1 MSSKKVGEII
11 YVDNATGEILQ
22 TVDKVYGRVIES
34 FIMLRTTDGLDWFYP
49 LGKNEKS
56 LILMMHEW
64 SNPQNMRL
72 SLQAWQRDMICEK
85 LQVGRRQISLLLKS
99 LEKQNCIK
107 RLSQNDFICN
117 PEHASK
123 RAVRDWRSIIKEYNS
138 L

>member
-11 YVDNATGEILQ
+11 YIDHDTREILQ
-22 TVDKVYGRVIES
+22 TVDKVYGKVIES
-34 FIMLRTTDGLDWFYP
+34 FIMLRTTDGLDWFFP

-56 LILMMHEW
+56 LILMLHDW

-72 SLQAWQRDMICEK
+72 SLQVWQRDMICEK

-99 LEKQNCIK
+99 LEEQNCIK
-107 RLSQNDFICN
+107 RLSQNDFACN
-117 PEHASK
+117 PEHASR
-123 RAVRDWRSIIKEYNS
+123 RAVKDWRNIIKEYNS